1 VALKSESFQS
11 DFDGKLMI
19 KIYREKGEELSSIPL
34 INRAQMIIAKYK
46 DDPKA
51 MTAGTIFPPISNQE
65 VNRNLKIIQEVCEIS
80 KKITFH
86 LARHTFATVVT
97 LKNGVPI
104 ETISK
109 MLGHTKISTTKIYA
123 EVDDEK
129 IKNDMERVERQ
140 FNY

>member
-1 VALKSESFQS
+1 
-11 DFDGKLMI
+11 
-19 KIYREKGEELSSIPL
+19 
-34 INRAQMIIAKYK
+34 MIIAKYK